1 MRNQRIRMKKKI
13 LLVLI
18 ASLLLTV
25 LVVGAV
31 YAQEETPTPT
41 EDTEVS
47 DPVCDGTRV
56 HPVLEGFSV
65 QYNIPY
71 ESLLVY
77 YCQLDVS
84 VGEIALALQ
93 TNQRTDGETSV
104 EDLFSQRVDDGL
116 GWGEIWQSLNLI
128 GNGGEGQGEKAL
140 VRNTHRIEFQE
151 QIQNEGEGDQIQNE
165 SQNQENN
172 GNNPDTPP
180 GLEEGNGNNPDT
192 PPGQDEDQDNGNK
205 PDTPPGQDEDQ
216 NNGNKP
222 DTPPGQDED
231 QNNGNKPD
239 TPPGQ
244 SKDGKPGKPP
254 NGPGNPPG
262 QEN

>member
-1 MRNQRIRMKKKI
+1 MKKKI

-41 EDTEVS
+41 EDTEES

-140 VRNTHRIEFQE
+140 VRNTHRSEFQE
-151 QIQNEGEGDQIQNE
+151 QIRNEGEDDQIQNE

-172 GNNPDTPP
+172 GNK
-180 GLEEGNGNNPDT
+180 PDT

-216 NNGNKP
+216 DNGNKP

-231 QNNGNKPD
+231 QDNGNKPDTPPGQDEDQDNGNKPD

-244 SKDGKPGKPP
+244 SKDGKPGKSP
-254 NGPGNPPG
+254 NGPKNPPG

>member
-1 MRNQRIRMKKKI
+1 MKKKI

>member
-1 MRNQRIRMKKKI
+1 MKKKI

-25 LVVGAV
+25 LLVSAV
-31 YAQEETPTPT
+31 YAQDETLTPT

-47 DPVCDGTRV
+47 DPVCDVTRI

>member
-1 MRNQRIRMKKKI
+1 MKKKI

-244 SKDGKPGKPP
+244 DEDGKPGKPP